1 MGDRVIQP
9 RTRALLRGVIHP
21 PILDDG
27 HGLDGERANLRI
39 THINERKLFG
49 ADEFI
54 EERNVIVG
62 TLR

>member
-1 MGDRVIQP
+1 M
-9 RTRALLRGVIHP
+9 HP

-27 HGLDGERANLRI
+27 HGLGGERADLRI
-39 THINERKLFG
+39 SRINERKLFG

-62 TLR
+62 TLWRMPWMGT